1 MASVNEQIVRDY
13 FEILGFFVIQ
23 PSKYQVAA
31 RRKTAT
37 EEIDMLICRPEGG
50 NSDLPED

>member
-23 PSKYQVAA
+23 PSKYQVATQFMRQA
-31 RRKTAT
+31 ANYTT
-37 EEIDMLICRPEGG
+37 
-50 NSDLPED
+50 N